1 VKLVAFLGPSLPA
14 REARRIA
21 PGCLVLP
28 PARQGDLW
36 RALSLRPRAIALIDG
51 VFESEPSVWHHEIL
65 AALACGVRV
74 VGGASMGALRAAEL
88 DGHGME
94 GAGRIYGWY
103 RSGRVRDDAE
113 VAMLHASA
121 EHGFRGLTVP
131 LVEVRWAALRA
142 RERRSISAA
151 DERTLVEAA
160 RGLFYQD
167 RSWPKVLQAARSR
180 LSPRGLLNFSRL
192 ARRGFP
198 SLKAEDARA
207 CLRLAAGPH
216 SSRGSLPLPERG
228 RARPSSLVR
237 RRRLHDAESRLA
249 GAADPVDNE
258 SVLSALRE
266 RADASELLAQGLRRL
281 LLAELVRSLA
291 LEPSPAEVA
300 AAEARW
306 LRSLGVSPARRE
318 SFFAASGLA
327 ADEARALCETLALE
341 QLALDRAERLFP
353 DGPSAEEGL
362 ALEARLRGEWSAV
375 ARQLAA
381 RGRPGRGRP
390 AVR

>member
-1 VKLVAFLGPSLPA
+1 MKLVAFLGPSLSA

-36 RALSLRPRAIALIDG
+36 RALSLRPSAIALIDG
-51 VFESEPSVWHHEIL
+51 VFESQPSVWHHEIL
-65 AALACGVRV
+65 AALDCGVRV

-94 GAGRIYGWY
+94 GAGRIYAWY
-103 RSGRVRDDAE
+103 RRGRVRDDAE

-142 RERRSISAA
+142 RERGRISAA
-151 DERTLVEAA
+151 DERALVAAA
-160 RGLFYQD
+160 RGLFYQE

-180 LSPRGLLNFSRL
+180 LSQRGLAAFSRL
-192 ARRGFP
+192 AGRGFP

-207 CLRLAAGPH
+207 CLRLAARPRR
-216 SSRGSLPLPERG
+216 SRGPSSQAERG
-228 RARPSSLVR
+228 PLRPSSLVR

-249 GAADPVDNE
+249 GATDPVGNE
-258 SVLSALRE
+258 SVLSALHA

-306 LRSLGVSPARRE
+306 LRSLGVSPGRRE
-318 SFFAASGLA
+318 AFFAASGLA

-362 ALEARLRGEWSAV
+362 ALEARLRGEWNAV

-381 RGRPGRGRP
+381 RARAALGRRAAR
-390 AVR
+390 